1 MKEQFVTYE
10 IALAMKEL
18 GFNEECL
25 GYYFVHIKDA
35 PVELI
40 IEINTRTNANFIK
53 AGAKRCCLAPLW
65 QQCIDWFYS
74 EKSIIIEVHSSYEF
88 TDRSVITYHII
99 INNKYG
105 LRFISKQE
113 FNYNSLYEA
122 REQAVLKTIELCRN

>member
-10 IALAMKEL
+10 IALAMNEL
-18 GFNEECL
+18 GFKEECL
-25 GYYFVHIKDA
+25 AHFNNPPYPDLMLNCENVLEGDFVLWDSGDSLK
-35 PVELI
+35 
-40 IEINTRTNANFIK
+40 
-53 AGAKRCCLAPLW
+53 APLW

-122 REQAVLKTIELCRN
+122 REQVVLKAIELCRN